1 MLSDLSISEIYNL
14 RGGKGDYQS
23 LAITILKIG
32 CLAVGLALMV
42 ILYKGSPLGSWILM
56 NKGWDNSSILL
67 LEKLLIPIIGVG
79 LYFFIQ
85 TPNFL
90 RASIFAGIILAYALL
105 EWVNGGKPMLFW
117 GVLAHLSKVIL
128 PFLLYLLWSE
138 KLAWLSGRL
147 FQVSIALIFISHGIA
162 AVLHHPVY
170 IDYLISFGHRISGSY
185 LSETKAEYILTFI
198 GIVDIVV
205 GLAVLFIKHRYLLGW
220 LMFWGFITALW
231 RVIDT
236 NLWNIG
242 SLLIRSPHYLL
253 PLAFFLWLNKDSAE
267 LPNSDITNKVL

>member
-1 MLSDLSISEIYNL
+1 MSITRRLNSWNN
-14 RGGKGDYQS
+14 KADYQS
-23 LAITILKIG
+23 LAVTILKIG

-79 LYFFIQ
+79 LYFFIR

-90 RASIFAGIILAYALL
+90 RASLFAGLILAYALL

-117 GVLAHLSKVIL
+117 GVLAHLSKIIL

-138 KLAWLSGRL
+138 KMAWLSGRL
-147 FQVSIALIFISHGIA
+147 FQVAIALIFISHGVA

-170 IDYLISFGHRISGSY
+170 IDYLISFGHRISGLY
-185 LSETKAEYILTFI
+185 ISETKAEYILSFI
-198 GIVDIVV
+198 GVVDIVG

-253 PLAFFLWLNKDSAE
+253 PLAYFLWLNKE
-267 LPNSDITNKVL
+267 PVEVPCSDASDKVL